1 MPVRRVLMLLAALM
15 MVAVSAACT
24 EVEGTEGKNFVTSDG
39 IVVEIAAEK
48 RSDPVEVS
56 GETLDGGALD
66 LAELRGEI
74 VIVNVWGA
82 WCTECIREAPMLAEA
97 QQELPDGAR
106 IVGIDIRDSGRDQP
120 RRFEE
125 RFGIEY
131 PSIYD
136 PGSTTLLNFPPP
148 YNPREIPSTMV
159 LDRSGR
165 VAALVRGT
173 LPSKL
178 TLLNLVE
185 KVAAEDG
192 PSAEPSAAADDEAG
206 DEASNG

>member
-1 MPVRRVLMLLAALM
+1 MLLAALI
-15 MVAVSAACT
+15 VLGGTAACT

-39 IVVEIAAEK
+39 IVVEIAPEE
-48 RSDPVEVS
+48 RSAPVEVS
-56 GETLDGGALD
+56 GETLDGGSLD
-66 LAELRGEI
+66 LAGLRGEI
-74 VIVNVWGA
+74 VVVNVWGA

-97 QQELPDGAR
+97 QRELPDGAR
-106 IVGIDIRDSGRDQP
+106 IIGIDIRDSGRDQP

-131 PSIYD
+131 PSLYD

-178 TLLNLVE
+178 TLLELVD
-185 KVAAEDG
+185 KVAAEDTSG
-192 PSAEPSAAADDEAG
+192 GGQSSGQSGGQSGGQSDG
-206 DEASNG
+206 